1 VLGLFCLS
9 LGADPGF
16 LSRTGLLEFFGLGLL
31 FKWVSDAHVL
41 KRVRGDRLRLVE
53 LPCWLCKDV
62 MLLGI
67 WGLGAVKRTVVWRG
81 NVLRIGPGS
90 ELFPST

>member
-1 VLGLFCLS
+1 ML
-9 LGADPGF
+9 A
-16 LSRTGLLEFFGLGLL
+16 FFGSGLL
-31 FKWVSDAHVL
+31 FKWGSDAHVL
-41 KRVRGDRLRLVE
+41 SRVRGERLRFAE
-53 LPCWLCKDV
+53 LPCWLCKDL

-90 ELFPST
+90 ELFRAV

>member
-1 VLGLFCLS
+1 
-9 LGADPGF
+9 
-16 LSRTGLLEFFGLGLL
+16 LGLL
-31 FKWVSDAHVL
+31 FKWSSDARVL
-41 KRVRGDRLRLVE
+41 SWVRGDRLRFAE
-53 LPCWLCKDV
+53 LPCWLCKDL

-90 ELFPST
+90 ELFPAAYRGTIVRLPAS